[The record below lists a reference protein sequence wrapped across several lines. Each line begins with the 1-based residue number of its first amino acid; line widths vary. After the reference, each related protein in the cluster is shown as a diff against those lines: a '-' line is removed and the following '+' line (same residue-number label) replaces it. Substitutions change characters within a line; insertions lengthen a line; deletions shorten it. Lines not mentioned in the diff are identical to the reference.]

1 MHAMTW
7 IRWGVGT
14 AAAAALA
21 GVLAVAGTQAWL
33 RWSTRDRRYGRAE
46 DVPAAPVAIV
56 LGAKVLPDGRPSQLL
71 ARRLDRALELYKAG
85 TVAAIL
91 VSGDHG
97 RRGYDEVAAMSDY
110 LRTHGV
116 PAGKIAADHAGFDTW
131 ASAIR
136 ARRVFGVR
144 TAVMVTQHFHLPR
157 AVALARRAG
166 IEAYGLGDDSARTH
180 PKVTRAGRARELL
193 AGLKAGWTLLARPD
207 PTYLGPYET
216 AVDDAISS

>member
-1 MHAMTW
+1 MTW
-7 IRWGVGT
+7 IRWGVG
-14 AAAAALA
+14 AAAAAVLGVALA
-21 GVLAVAGTQAWL
+21 IVGTQAWL
-33 RWSTRDRRYGRAE
+33 RWSTRSRRYVRVE

-71 ARRLDRALELYKAG
+71 ARRLDRALELYAHG

-116 PAGKIAADHAGFDTW
+116 PDGKIAADHAGFDTW

-136 ARRVFGVR
+136 ARRIFGVR
-144 TAVMVTQHFHLPR
+144 SAIMVTQRFHLPR
-157 AVALARRAG
+157 AVALGRRAG
-166 IEAYGLGDDSARTH
+166 IETYGLGDDSAGTH
-180 PKVTRAGRARELL
+180 PKVTRAGQWRELL
-193 AGLKAGWTLLARPD
+193 AGLKAGWTLLARPK
-207 PTYLGPYET
+207 PKYLGPYES
-216 AVDDAISS
+216 AVDDAIAG

>member
-1 MHAMTW
+1 MAW
-7 IRWGVGT
+7 IRWGVGI
-14 AAAAALA
+14 AAAAVLA
-21 GVLAVAGTQAWL
+21 AVLAVAGTQAWL
-33 RWSTRDRRYGRAE
+33 RWSTRGRRYRRAA

-71 ARRLDRALELYKAG
+71 ARRLDRALELYAAG

-97 RRGYDEVAAMSDY
+97 RRGYDEVAAMRDY
-110 LRTHGV
+110 LRARGV
-116 PAGKIAADHAGFDTW
+116 PARKIAADHAGFDTW
-131 ASAIR
+131 ASATR

-144 TAVMVTQHFHLPR
+144 SAIMVTQRFHLPR

-180 PKVTRAGRARELL
+180 PRVTRIGRTRELF
-193 AGLKAGWTLLARPD
+193 AGLKAGWTLIARPD
-207 PTYLGPYET
+207 PKYLGPYET
-216 AVDDAISS
+216 AVDDAIAG